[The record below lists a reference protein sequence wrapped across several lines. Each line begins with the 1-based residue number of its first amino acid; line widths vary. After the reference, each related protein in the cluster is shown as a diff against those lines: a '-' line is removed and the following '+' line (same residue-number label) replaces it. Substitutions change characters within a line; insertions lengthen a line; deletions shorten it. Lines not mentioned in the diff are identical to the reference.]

1 MASSRLVP
9 VGKIVKTHGLRGALK
24 MVPYGDTLSQL
35 ESGKKLLLHAAAK
48 AGASE
53 LTLVQLRS
61 QGRHLIAQFAEFLDV
76 DAAQG
81 VVEQE
86 VFLPEENLPPTA
98 EGEYYHYQLI
108 GLRVETTGGRVL
120 GILRSIIETGGNDVY
135 VIQRDNE
142 EILIPAIAE
151 VIREV
156 DLQRGKMVVEPP
168 EGLLD
173 DL

>member
-24 MVPYGDTLSQL
+24 MVPYGDTLGQL
-35 ESGKKLLLHAAAK
+35 ESGAKLYLHADAE
-48 AGASE
+48 AGALE
-53 LTLVQLRS
+53 LTLVQLRP
-61 QGRHLIAQFAEFLDV
+61 QGRHFLAQFAEFLDV
-76 DAAQG
+76 DAARE

-86 VFLPEENLPPTA
+86 VFLPEESLPPTA
-98 EGEYYHYQLI
+98 EDEYYHYQLI
-108 GLRVETTGGRVL
+108 GLRVETTGGKEL
-120 GILRSIIETGGNDVY
+120 GILGSIIETGSNDVY

-151 VIREV
+151 VICEV
-156 DLQRGKMVVEPP
+156 DLQLGKMVVEPP